1 VQVRDVAKSELP
13 RWLKIEGERA
23 LLNSGKTADF
33 FGVTVKTLAQW
44 AKEGCPK
51 HSRGWWDPK
60 EILAWRGEATDE
72 DTKEAMSVLARKL
85 KAEAD
90 YKEARAEAAIRQNE
104 ILEGQYMPRE
114 EIETQWANRVIELKA
129 GLLALGRKI
138 AGQIADVEVRL
149 EVERVINDEVYEL
162 LEQYAR
168 DGVYTPRA
176 TKKPKA
182 PKR

>member
-1 VQVRDVAKSELP
+1 MAKNDIP
-13 RWLKIEGERA
+13 RWLKIEGETV
-23 LLNSGKTADF
+23 LLNSGKTAEF

-51 HSRGWWDPK
+51 HARGWWNPK

-72 DTKEAMSVLARKL
+72 GTKEAMSVLARKL

-90 YKEARAEAAIRQNE
+90 YKEARAESAIRQNE
-104 ILEGQYMPRE
+104 ILEGQYMPKD
-114 EIETQWANRVIELKA
+114 EIETQWARRVIELKT
-129 GLLALGRKI
+129 GLLALGNKI
-138 AGQIADVEVRL
+138 AGQITDPDIRL

-168 DGVYTPRA
+168 DGSYTPKA
-176 TKKPKA
+176 TAKVKSG
-182 PKR
+182 KR